1 MSGEMCSHDGGCDEF
16 DITLNDKNMGI
27 IRCMKSGWKMDG
39 ITDKALVD
47 AIGKEL
53 FLWFE

>member
-1 MSGEMCSHDGGCDEF
+1 MCSHDGGCDEF